1 MCSHIYIFSRGP
13 IRTEST
19 ETNHPKIFSR
29 WDEENS
35 RSFRDNHHDALY
47 EMDRCDPHDP
57 SPGDLMMNYESD
69 ADDDNDCII
78 LKKADALFLELEQ
91 ET

>member
-1 MCSHIYIFSRGP
+1 
-13 IRTEST
+13 
-19 ETNHPKIFSR
+19 
-29 WDEENS
+29 
-35 RSFRDNHHDALY
+35 
-47 EMDRCDPHDP
+47 MDRCDPHDP

-91 ET
+91 ETKRQ